1 MSYQFSN
8 DVESKMAKFLQLID
22 IIKTTIFRKVR
33 TEIILKIY
41 INLIVPT
48 FFIWVWKLD
57 SDSFTETKNS
67 SGRNEIIET
76 SGRLHPSW
84 PQNKRL
90 I

>member
-48 FFIWVWKLD
+48 FFIWV
-57 SDSFTETKNS
+57 
-67 SGRNEIIET
+67 
-76 SGRLHPSW
+76 
-84 PQNKRL
+84 
-90 I
+90 